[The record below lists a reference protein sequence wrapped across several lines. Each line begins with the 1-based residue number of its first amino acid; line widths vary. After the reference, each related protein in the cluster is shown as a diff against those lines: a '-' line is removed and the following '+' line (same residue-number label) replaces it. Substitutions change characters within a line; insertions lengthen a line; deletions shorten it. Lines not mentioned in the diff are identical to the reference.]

1 MSDARPIGLMDS
13 GVGGLTVLKETAALL
28 PNEDILYL
36 GDSANMPYGEKT
48 NEAIIQFANQDIAF
62 LESKGV
68 KAIVLACNTVSS
80 LVDHVT
86 ARVPLVSIVDAGCAA
101 VLESCNKGKVGLI
114 ATTATVRNR
123 TYEKKMAALT
133 SDVQFI
139 SHGTKHLAQA
149 INDNIEEK
157 KALVKYIVNAIDPI
171 LRQHG
176 ISKILL
182 GCTHYP
188 IVKETMESL
197 YPMVHII
204 NPAEM
209 QVKDLIRSLN
219 GAEGLNPQKTKG
231 NIKLYFTGD
240 ASNRQSFVDIANILE
255 LPYNE
260 LKHVTLDAFEKEE

>member
-1 MSDARPIGLMDS
+1 MSDVRPIGLMDS

-28 PNEDILYL
+28 PKEDILYL

-48 NEAIIQFANQDIAF
+48 NDEIIAFANRDIAF

-80 LVDHVT
+80 LIDQVS
-86 ARVPLVSIVDAGCAA
+86 ARVPLISIVDAGCAA
-101 VLESCNKGKVGLI
+101 VLESCSKGKVGLI
-114 ATTATVRNR
+114 ATTATVRNG
-123 TYEKKMAALT
+123 TYEKKMKALT

-171 LRQHG
+171 LREHG

-197 YPMVHII
+197 YPMLEII

-219 GAEGLNPQKTKG
+219 GAAGLNPKKTKG
-231 NIKLYFTGD
+231 HIKLYFTGD
-240 ASNRQSFVDIANILE
+240 ESNRQSFIDIAKILD
-255 LPYNE
+255 LSYDE
-260 LKHVTLDAFEKEE
+260 LKQVTLDAFKKEE